1 MNQFPLLLKTADVA
15 PHFKDDDRTSEKNY
29 RPVSNLLTLSKIY
42 ERNMSDQMKQYMEDF
57 ISPYIFGYRKSYG
70 PQPCLLSMIELW
82 RKGLDD
88 GKVAGAILTD
98 LSKAFDCISHELLI
112 AKLDSYG
119 FDKQSLLFVYDYLQN
134 RVQRTKVN
142 GAYSSWRELLNGVP
156 QGSILGPLLFNI
168 FINDIFWFVD
178 KTKIANYADDNTT
191 YGVETCI
198 MTLLKILEDDTL
210 SVLNWFR
217 FNEMMP
223 NQSKCHLMIADIDHK
238 HYDSKSFVYLEDA
251 FLESED
257 IVKLLGIHIDKRL
270 KFEHHI
276 NVILKKANSKLHA
289 LMRVSKYL
297 NQDKLRLLLKS
308 FIEAQFNYCPLIW
321 MCHSRALNNK
331 INKLHE
337 RALRVVY
344 KDKSLT
350 FEQMLEKD
358 GSFTIH
364 QRNLQK
370 LAIEMYKVKNGLS
383 PEIMANLFT
392 LKSRGNGDF
401 VIPQVKTVNRG
412 VETIRYRGPL
422 TWDIVP
428 EDIRKAESLPIFKD
442 RIKDWKPT
450 GCTCRLCKTYIPG
463 VGYGTMRN
471 GALV

>member
-1 MNQFPLLLKTADVA
+1 M
-15 PHFKDDDRTSEKNY
+15 
-29 RPVSNLLTLSKIY
+29 
-42 ERNMSDQMKQYMEDF
+42 
-57 ISPYIFGYRKSYG
+57 
-70 PQPCLLSMIELW
+70 
-82 RKGLDD
+82 
-88 GKVAGAILTD
+88 
-98 LSKAFDCISHELLI
+98 
-112 AKLDSYG
+112 
-119 FDKQSLLFVYDYLQN
+119 
-134 RVQRTKVN
+134 
-142 GAYSSWRELLNGVP
+142 
-156 QGSILGPLLFNI
+156 FNI
-168 FINDIFWFVD
+168 FINDIFWFVENS
-178 KTKIANYADDNTT
+178 KIANYADDNTS
-191 YGVETCI
+191 YGVEGCI
-198 MTLLKILEDDTL
+198 MTLLKTLEEDTF

-223 NQSKCHLMIADIDHK
+223 NQGKCHLIIADIDHK
-238 HYDSKSFVYLEDA
+238 HYDSKSFVYLQDA

-276 NVILKKANSKLHA
+276 NIILKKANSKLHA

-297 NQDKLRLLLKS
+297 NHDKLRLLLKS

-337 RALRVVY
+337 RALRLVY
-344 KDKSLT
+344 KNKCLT
-350 FEQMLEKD
+350 FEQLLEKD

-401 VIPQVKTVNRG
+401 VIPQVHTVNRG

-428 EDIRKAESLPIFKD
+428 EDMKKAESLSIFKNK
-442 RIKDWKPT
+442 IKDWKPT
-450 GCTCRLCKTYIPG
+450 DCTCRLCKTYIPG
-463 VGYGTMRN
+463 VGYGVMKD
-471 GALV
+471 GAFV

>member
-1 MNQFPLLLKTADVA
+1 M
-15 PHFKDDDRTSEKNY
+15 
-29 RPVSNLLTLSKIY
+29 
-42 ERNMSDQMKQYMEDF
+42 
-57 ISPYIFGYRKSYG
+57 
-70 PQPCLLSMIELW
+70 
-82 RKGLDD
+82 
-88 GKVAGAILTD
+88 AGAILTD

-119 FDKQSLLFVYDYLQN
+119 FDKQALMFVYDYLSN

-168 FINDIFWFVD
+168 FINDIFWYVD
-178 KTKIANYADDNTT
+178 RTKIANYADDNTT
-191 YGVETCI
+191 YGVENCI
-198 MTLLKILEDDTL
+198 MVLLKILEEDTF

-217 FNEMMP
+217 FNEMVP
-223 NQSKCHLMIADIDHK
+223 NQGKSHLMIADIDHR
-238 HYDSKSFVYLEDA
+238 HYDSKSFVYLDGA

-257 IVKLLGIHIDKRL
+257 VVKLLGIHIDKRL

-297 NQDKLRLLLKS
+297 TQEKLRLLLKS

-321 MCHSRALNNK
+321 MCHSRALNTK

-358 GSFTIH
+358 GSYTIH
-364 QRNLQK
+364 HRNLQK

-383 PEIMANLFT
+383 PEIMANIFT
-392 LKSRGNGDF
+392 PKDRGNGDF
-401 VIPQVKTVNRG
+401 VIPQVKTVNMG

-428 EDIRKAESLPIFKD
+428 EDIRMAESLSIFKD
-442 RIKDWKPT
+442 KIKDWKPT
-450 GCTCRLCKTYIPG
+450 DCTCRLCKTYIPG
-463 VGYGTMRN
+463 LGYGMMKN